1 MNIWVF
7 MGRYD
12 GELFATTHLTEKG
25 AVLAALADIVE
36 YLGIGE
42 GQDARSDPRNEED
55 KTLPWDPD
63 EIKALPTSKLWEIY
77 KEYCEHTWDDYSYEI
92 EIHQTQVVG

>member
-12 GELFATTHLTEKG
+12 GELFASTHLTEKG
-25 AVLAALADIVE
+25 ALLAALADIVE
-36 YLGIGE
+36 YLGIHDKE
-42 GQDARSDPRNEED
+42 DARASVEDED

-63 EIKALPTSKLWEIY
+63 EIEALMTQSGIWE
-77 KEYCEHTWDDYSYEI
+77 K
-92 EIHQTQVVG
+92 GR